1 MTEKAHNTPAWRKF
15 ERLVALIETHLVP
28 SGAIVTSPDHIQDKT
43 TGQSREVDASIRYEV
58 GSIPIL
64 ITLECRDRTS
74 EEDVMWIEQLI
85 AKRESIGA
93 TATVAVSSSGFT
105 QPALAKARSH
115 GIETRL
121 LREVAE
127 EAIRDWAQKLQIV
140 VVRGQFGLGQLRV
153 AFKTSPNNPQ
163 PELHPDMKAEYAK
176 GDVEYKFIKQV
187 SDGSL
192 LSIGDLLRDAEL
204 QAGNRLYEHINGSI
218 TLQMPPQT
226 SASVALSQRFPS
238 LFEGVPVNSKPTIVT
253 RAWRFEP
260 QEATIETEK
269 GSTEIE
275 YIEVDFR
282 VIQRAYPSNIGRLLS
297 YDTEHGP
304 IVNVEERDIFMDDDK
319 SIRITISGKA
329 DDVP

>member
-1 MTEKAHNTPAWRKF
+1 
-15 ERLVALIETHLVP
+15 
-28 SGAIVTSPDHIQDKT
+28 
-43 TGQSREVDASIRYEV
+43 
-58 GSIPIL
+58 
-64 ITLECRDRTS
+64 
-74 EEDVMWIEQLI
+74 MWIEQLI

-93 TATVAVSSSGFT
+93 TATVAVSSTGFT
-105 QPALAKARSH
+105 QPALAKAKSH

-140 VVRGQFGLGQLRV
+140 VVRGQIGLGQLRV

-163 PELHPDMKAEYAK
+163 PELHPDVKAEYAK
-176 GDVEYKFIKQV
+176 GDVEYKFIKRV

-204 QAGNRLYEHINGSI
+204 QAGNKLYERINGNI

-226 SASVALSQRFPS
+226 SARIALSQKFPS
-238 LFEGVPVNSKPTIVT
+238 LFEGIPVDSKPTTIT

-260 QEATIETEK
+260 QESTIDSEK
-269 GSTEIE
+269 GPTEVE

-282 VIQRAYPSNIGRLLS
+282 VIQRAYPSNVGRLLS
-297 YDTEHGP
+297 YDTESGS
-304 IVNVEERDIFMDDDK
+304 IANVEERDVFIGDDK
-319 SIRITISGKA
+319 SIRITISGRA
-329 DDVP
+329 DNVP